1 MVPVPKSVY
10 SASNFKYLI
19 ILLIFSFFTYTPFNL
34 TYAGEYHTVKEKKYV
49 KTSEETLAC
58 SQCHT
63 MHGSQGGYSM
73 IYGQSG
79 TPAGAVYPKLLR
91 QATILQ
97 LCLYCH
103 EGDNANLDAPN
114 VWSGTAKFTNHSAGL
129 LCADDMSNPP
139 CPNNTANHTVDVN
152 TTVTPPG
159 WTGTTP
165 LFTPDKGGFTCVSC
179 HNPHGTTN
187 FRNLRNDLYAGA
199 NANIDFTGVDVSYAM
214 LGELSP
220 QNFYVYNNVAPG
232 KDITKYQT
240 GYVLF
245 RKAPP
250 ESPLNSAKDGL
261 QAFCKA
267 CHTNFHFYGGE
278 SAVQMGGFLT
288 GDTLAGA
295 TDTWLRHPT
304 RDVTMD
310 EANTNLHID
319 RNCWGN
325 GTTANCGEAFDI
337 NSSGMTRVRYVDPDG
352 AAPTT
357 ALADEQPFCLTCHR
371 AHGSTNHSNLI
382 FGEPETVGGTG
393 TMMRQTCQQCHNQQ
407 VYLGE

>member
-1 MVPVPKSVY
+1 
-10 SASNFKYLI
+10 
-19 ILLIFSFFTYTPFNL
+19 
-34 TYAGEYHTVKEKKYV
+34 
-49 KTSEETLAC
+49 
-58 SQCHT
+58 
-63 MHGSQGGYSM
+63 M

-139 CPNNTANHTVDVN
+139 CTNNTANHTVDVN
-152 TTVTPPG
+152 ATVTPPG

-220 QNFYVYNNVAPG
+220 QSFYVFNNFTAG
-232 KDITKYQT
+232 KGLDKYKT
-240 GYVLF
+240 DNVLF
-245 RKAPP
+245 RKPP
-250 ESPLNSAKDGL
+250 TNSNTEGI
-261 QAFCKA
+261 QAFCKK
-267 CHTNFHFYGGE
+267 CHTNFHGGGGE
-278 SAVQMGGFLT
+278 LT
-288 GDTLAGA
+288 TVGSTSSGDNNSSSSSP
-295 TDTWLRHPT
+295 WLRHPT
-304 RDVTMD
+304 MGIDIQTAASSTHLHAD
-310 EANTNLHID
+310 NT
-319 RNCWGN
+319 CWTN
-325 GTTANCGEAFDI
+325 GTTAGGCGEAFDSAI
-337 NSSGMTRVRYVDPDG
+337 TGNIGI
-352 AAPTT
+352 TT
-357 ALADEQPFCLTCHR
+357 AVRHIEPGISVSRGGDEIPFCLSCHR

-393 TMMRQTCQQCHNQQ
+393 TMMRNTCQQCHNQ
-407 VYLGE
+407 